1 MPSLPLYDMNK
12 KEVGKVDLIDSVFAG
27 EVKTHL
33 IHDAVRYQVA
43 KWYQQR
49 TALCRN
55 RTEVSGTRKKIYR
68 QKGTGQARHGDQKA
82 PTFAGGGKAH
92 GPHPRLVVRKL
103 NKKVRKAAL
112 VSAISMHQQEDR
124 LFIIDKLELEK
135 MSAKQVAKCLD
146 AFGLKTALLINTAD
160 SPKAEN
166 FNKSSRNVPK
176 VKFLKPEGINVF
188 DILKFKNVVL
198 SKKAA
203 ESIAERLGH
212 A

>member
-12 KEVGKVDLIDSVFAG
+12 KEVGKVDLNDGVFAG
-27 EVKTHL
+27 EVKAHL
-33 IHDAVRYQVA
+33 INDAVRYQMA
-43 KWYQQR
+43 KWYEQR

-55 RTEVSGTRKKIYR
+55 RTEISGTRKKTYR

-92 GPHPRLVVRKL
+92 GPHPRLVIRKL
-103 NKKVRKAAL
+103 NKKVRRAAL
-112 VSAISMHQQEDR
+112 VSALSMHQQEDR
-124 LFIIDKLELEK
+124 LFVVDKLELDK
-135 MSAKQVAKCLD
+135 MSAKAVAKCLS
-146 AFGLKTALLINTAD
+146 AFGLESALVVNTDD
-160 SPKAEN
+160 SAKAEN
-166 FNKSSRNVPK
+166 FNRSSRNISK

-188 DILKFKNVVL
+188 DILKYKNVVL

-203 ESIAERLGH
+203 ESIAERLNH

>member
-12 KEVGKVDLIDSVFAG
+12 KEVGKLDLNDAVFAG

-33 IHDAVRYQVA
+33 INDAVRYQMA
-43 KWYQQR
+43 KWYEQR

-55 RTEVSGTRKKIYR
+55 RTEISGTRKKVYR
-68 QKGTGQARHGDQKA
+68 QKGTGQARHGDQKS
-82 PTFAGGGKAH
+82 PIFAGGAKAH
-92 GPHPRLVVRKL
+92 GPHPRLVIRKL

-124 LFIIDKLELEK
+124 LFVIDKLELDK
-135 MSAKQVAKCLD
+135 LSAKSVSKCLS
-146 AFGLKTALLINTAD
+146 AFGLESALFINSDD
-160 SPKAEN
+160 SDKAAN
-166 FNKSSRNVPK
+166 FNKSSKNIPK

-188 DILKFKNVVL
+188 DILKYKNVVI

-203 ESIAERLGH
+203 ESIAERLK
-212 A
+212 